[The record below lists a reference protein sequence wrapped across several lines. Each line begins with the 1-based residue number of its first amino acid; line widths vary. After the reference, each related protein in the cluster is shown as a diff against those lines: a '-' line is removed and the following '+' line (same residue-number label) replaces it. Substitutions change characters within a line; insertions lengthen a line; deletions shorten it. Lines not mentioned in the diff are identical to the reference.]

1 MPKAKPS
8 QVIVHRIE
16 LQETERATLEAALAG
31 RFVTNGVSAVGS
43 VFSGIGAALA
53 PFSGVFS
60 ALAALWIAD
69 RTIEEIQDSLPS
81 KEDLEGR
88 FHEDGALLLAR
99 VAGWLHAL
107 YAEGGWDAICP
118 SSQEAREQR
127 AQELMAM
134 TGIYQ
139 GLNAWAFNPL
149 NPNALPSHANPLGDV
164 VAPSWFINDVLGVF
178 LSTVCDD
185 DNVMAKQQNPVDLWT
200 DFYTVEQYGRDRYY
214 HGQQT
219 YPKPIRWFFGWD

>member
-118 SSQEAREQR
+118 SSQEARDQR
-127 AQELMAM
+127 NQELMAM
-134 TGIYQ
+134 TGFVSGAPLGYDP
-139 GLNAWAFNPL
+139 FNEL
-149 NPNALPSHANPLGDV
+149 NPLGDV
-164 VAPSWFINDVLGVF
+164 LAPSWFVGDVLHPF
-178 LSTVCDD
+178 LNTICETTAGGLDAEGNLIETD
-185 DNVMAKQQNPVDLWT
+185 PVQLWSQW
-200 DFYTVEQYGRDRYY
+200 YSIEQYGRDRYY